1 MEAENNERFVKRITE
16 ALEKENLPENQT
28 DVYLSGAV
36 QAYYILMEMYIT
48 SPDPFGLIAEGL
60 LASKNG

>member
-36 QAYYILMEMYIT
+36 QAYYVLMEMYIT
-48 SPDPFGLIAEGL
+48 SPDP
-60 LASKNG
+60 